1 MAKSTP
7 ETTARVGR
15 NPRNRGGYLVY
26 RANDEAWPLED
37 EMVVELESKVRHRLV
52 TGVIWP
58 SANRFVRFSADRAFQ
73 GLLFSARAP
82 FGPCRSI
89 SRVNR

>member
-1 MAKSTP
+1 MQFFSSESAQDVFCMAKSTP

-37 EMVVELESKVRHRLV
+37 DMVVELESEAAAYQYLHMLKTTL
-52 TGVIWP
+52 IP
-58 SANRFVRFSADRAFQ
+58 E
-73 GLLFSARAP
+73 L
-82 FGPCRSI
+82 
-89 SRVNR
+89 